1 MWKESL
7 IFSLWKFPFRAVRT
21 AREHRNVIIA
31 VRSLHLSICFPFS
44 SPPPLSLSFAVFRNS
59 LLGKKFFTS
68 YGFWL
73 IKFALHTFCVGRQFS
88 LGFFF
93 WHGKWLK
100 PYTRIVSWLRA
111 LVRCLAYFHSL
122 WLIRP
127 DIWLIH
133 ALFGQL
139 SMLQEEAILSI
150 EILEI
155 ETNSKATWIKQPN
168 NRRLQ
173 NLICHSFLWLASLSI
188 VISWHLIRA
197 KFNL

>member
-1 MWKESL
+1 MWKESH

-44 SPPPLSLSFAVFRNS
+44 SPPPLSLFRCVSQFSF
-59 LLGKKFFTS
+59 GKKILHII
-68 YGFWL
+68 WL

-100 PYTRIVSWLRA
+100 PHTRIVSWLRA

-155 ETNSKATWIKQPN
+155 ETNSKATGIKQPN